1 MSFRQKCLFLFL
13 FLGQFTVAQHILMI
27 EDQTKTGFKLVV
39 NGFIQNETALNKLN
53 IQGIPEGEQELALLL
68 EDGQSYRRKLPELEK
83 GFHRYVI
90 YRDYKGNVRFRYR
103 GLADELVQS
112 ALMIDYSEKNP
123 WIDFNRD
130 IIAEV
135 DTNSQFEDWK
145 NEQALIDSIQQV
157 EAAAVV
163 QLPQKDS
170 LQDAIDSAAIAQ
182 IPSAVDSSLQLT
194 ITEAI
199 DSGSQEVI
207 ANTPE
212 ENKADAFE
220 VFKTQ
225 WNASNFEFDKLQIA
239 MNFLAVHQASESE
252 TVFMLKG
259 LKYDQSRLNL
269 LQEAIAKAPQLK
281 DSKEALL
288 ACLDYD
294 LSKEQAKSY
303 FEE

>member
-1 MSFRQKCLFLFL
+1 
-13 FLGQFTVAQHILMI
+13 MI

-68 EDGQSYRRKLPELEK
+68 ADGRSYRRKLPELEK
-83 GFHRYVI
+83 GFHHYVI
-90 YRDYKGNVRFRYR
+90 YRDYKGNVRLRYR

-112 ALMIDYSEKNP
+112 ALMIDYSEKNL
-123 WIDFNRD
+123 WLDFNRD
-130 IIAEV
+130 IVAEV

-145 NEQALIDSIQQV
+145 NEQALIDSIRQL
-157 EAAAVV
+157 ETAAVV
-163 QLPQKDS
+163 HLPQKDS
-170 LQDAIDSAAIAQ
+170 LQNAIDSAAIAQ
-182 IPSAVDSSLQLT
+182 IPSVVDSSLQLR
-194 ITEAI
+194 ITEPT
-199 DSGSQEVI
+199 DSSGQEVI
-207 ANTPE
+207 ATTPV

-220 VFKTQ
+220 AFKTQ
-225 WNASNFEFDKLQIA
+225 WNATNFEFDKLQIA

-252 TVFMLKG
+252 TIFMLKG

>member
-1 MSFRQKCLFLFL
+1 MSSRQKCLLFFL
-13 FLGQFTVAQHILMI
+13 FLGQFTLAQPILMI

-53 IQGIPEGEQELALLL
+53 IQGIPVGEQEVALLL
-68 EDGQSYRRKLPELEK
+68 GDGRSYRRKLPELEK

-90 YRDYKGNVRFRYR
+90 YRDYKGNVRLRYR

-123 WIDFNRD
+123 WLDFNQN
-130 IIAEV
+130 IAVEV

-145 NEQALIDSIQQV
+145 IEQALIDSIQQL
-157 EAAAVV
+157 ETAIVV

-170 LQDAIDSAAIAQ
+170 LQNAIDSAAIAHISSGEDSLYQ
-182 IPSAVDSSLQLT
+182 LSINETIDTRSPELISTTAV
-194 ITEAI
+194 
-199 DSGSQEVI
+199 
-207 ANTPE
+207 

-220 VFKTQ
+220 AFKAQ
-225 WNASNFEFDKLQIA
+225 WNATNFEFDKLQIA
-239 MNFLAVHQASESE
+239 MNFLAMHQASESE
-252 TVFMLKG
+252 TLFMLKE

-269 LQEAIAKAPQLK
+269 MQEAIAKAPQLK
-281 DSKEALL
+281 NSKEALL